1 MKSKT
6 PKVLHEIS
14 GRSLVGHVVAASREL
29 DPQHLVVVVG
39 HAAEQVTAHLSAG
52 ETPVRTA
59 FQAEQNGTG
68 HAVRMGLE
76 ELGGTVEG
84 TVVVVCGDTP
94 LLSGETLSALAATH
108 TADANAVTVLTAEV
122 PDSTGYGRI
131 VRDAAT
137 GAVTEIVEHKDAT
150 DAQRA
155 IREIN
160 SGVFAFDGRLLSDA
174 LGKVRTDN
182 SQGEEYLTDVLS
194 ILREAGHR
202 VGASVAGDHREIL
215 GINNRLQLA
224 EARRLLNE
232 RLLERAMLAGVTVV
246 DPASTLIDATVT
258 YERDAIV
265 HPGTQLLGA
274 THLAEDAEVGPN
286 SRLKDTVVHAGA
298 RVDNTV
304 SDGAEVGPGAT
315 VGPFAYLR
323 PGTRMGARSKAGTY
337 VEMKNATIGEGT
349 KVPHLSYV
357 GDATIGD
364 HTNIGAAS
372 VFVNYDGVAK
382 HHTTI
387 GSHCRTGSDN
397 MFVAPVTVG
406 DGVYTA
412 AVRSSPRTYRP
423 VHWPWP
429 GASSGISRAGSP
441 GSVPG
446 ARRLRPLR
454 RPRRSPTAKADRK
467 QVRQRRRTVIDAHPF
482 RLARRTSGPMRAVPD
497 TRLRRLCCDR
507 DQDDRRE
514 ETDALLRPRP
524 PRAGRGGRT
533 PTGCRSRADEGL
545 RFRQR

>member
-6 PKVLHEIS
+6 PKVLHEIA
-14 GRSLVGHVVAASREL
+14 GRSLVGHVVAAAHAL

-39 HAAEQVTAHLSAG
+39 HAGEQVTAHLTAADA
-52 ETPVRTA
+52 PVRTA
-59 FQAEQNGTG
+59 HQAEQKGTG
-68 HAVRMGLE
+68 NAVRVALD
-76 ELGGTVEG
+76 ELGGSVEG
-84 TVVVVCGDTP
+84 TVIVVCGDTP
-94 LLSGETLSALAATH
+94 LLSGATLAALAATH
-108 TADANAVTVLTAEV
+108 TGDANAVTVLTAEV

-150 DAQRA
+150 EAQRA

-160 SGVFAFDGRLLSDA
+160 SGVFAFDGRLLAEA

-202 VGASVAGDHREIL
+202 VGAALSDDHREIL
-215 GINNRLQLA
+215 GINNRVQLA
-224 EARRLLNE
+224 EARALMNRV
-232 RLLERAMLAGVTVV
+232 LLERAMLAGVTVV
-246 DPASTLIDATVT
+246 DPATTLIDATVT
-258 YERDAIV
+258 YERDSVV

-274 THLAEDAEVGPN
+274 THLGEDAEVGPN
-286 SRLKDTVVHAGA
+286 SRLRDTVVRAGA

-304 SDGAEVGPGAT
+304 AEGAEVGEGAS
-315 VGPFAYLR
+315 VGPYAYLR
-323 PGTRMGARSKAGTY
+323 PGTRLGTGAKAGTY

-397 MFVAPVTVG
+397 MFVAPITIG

-412 AVRSSPRTYRP
+412 A
-423 VHWPWP
+423 
-429 GASSGISRAGSP
+429 GSVITKDVPP
-441 GSVPG
+441 GSLAVARGQQRNIEGWVARKRPGSAAAQAAQAAVPG
-446 ARRLRPLR
+446 
-454 RPRRSPTAKADRK
+454 ST
-467 QVRQRRRTVIDAHPF
+467 TE
-482 RLARRTSGPMRAVPD
+482 S
-497 TRLRRLCCDR
+497 
-507 DQDDRRE
+507 
-514 ETDALLRPRP
+514 
-524 PRAGRGGRT
+524 
-533 PTGCRSRADEGL
+533 
-545 RFRQR
+545 